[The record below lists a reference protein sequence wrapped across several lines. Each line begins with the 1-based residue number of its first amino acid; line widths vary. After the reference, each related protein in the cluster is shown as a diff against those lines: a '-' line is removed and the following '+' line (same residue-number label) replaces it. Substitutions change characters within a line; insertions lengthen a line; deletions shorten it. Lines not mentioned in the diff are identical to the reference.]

1 MIDFNKSIFG
11 SYLGKGQLHEAIDYL
26 SNFED
31 KKDILKSYLDLFE
44 KSQDYIRTDNETLGK
59 LDHIYQNYYRNV
71 FWNNIMNA
79 DAQKILFQELWL
91 FCGSRDELSVDETIE
106 EEVLKIV
113 KAEGYEYLGGQTQ
126 GYYGPY
132 IWKSSTRETYEV
144 ELPTGIELYTV
155 VMMDGFISRSWLDF
169 LTFGESGAGGW
180 AEDDGTLC
188 CVRSAY
194 QKGSEEVF
202 NISFLKHEA
211 QHAYDKKTYRNLLS
225 VDLEYR
231 AKLVEL
237 IYWPIDR
244 KIKAILREADNSN
257 PDNSHAMAAYRIIS
271 KMSLELFQSK
281 SVPADSF
288 WEDKIEEVQKH
299 ALVLLEESSK
309 ELETS
314 RVNVSL

>member
-1 MIDFNKSIFG
+1 MTDFNKSIFG

-26 SNFED
+26 SSFED
-31 KKDILKSYLDLFE
+31 KKDIVEGYLYVFKKE
-44 KSQDYIRTDNETLGK
+44 QYYKRTDNETLDK

-71 FWNNIMNA
+71 FWNNIMNV
-79 DAQKILFQELWL
+79 DSQKILFQELWQ
-91 FCGSRDELSVDETIE
+91 FCGSRDELPVDETIE
-106 EEVLKIV
+106 EEVLKVV
-113 KAEGYEYLGGQTQ
+113 KAEGYEYLGGKTQ

-132 IWKSSTRETYEV
+132 IWKQSTRETYEV

-169 LTFGESGAGGW
+169 LSFGETGTGGW

-194 QKGSEEVF
+194 QKGCEEDF
-202 NISFLKHEA
+202 HISFLKHEA
-211 QHAYDKKTYRNLLS
+211 QHAYDKKTYNELS
-225 VDLEYR
+225 AETLEYR

-237 IYWPIDR
+237 IYWPIDK

-271 KMSLELFQSK
+271 KMSLELFQSET
-281 SVPADSF
+281 VPEESL
-288 WEDKIEEVQKH
+288 WEGKVEDVQRY

-309 ELETS
+309 DLENS
-314 RVNVSL
+314 RI

>member
-1 MIDFNKSIFG
+1 MTDFNKSIFG

-26 SNFED
+26 SSFED
-31 KKDILKSYLDLFE
+31 KKDIVEGYLDIFKKE
-44 KSQDYIRTDNETLGK
+44 QYYKRTDNETLDK

-71 FWNNIMNA
+71 FWNNITNV
-79 DAQKILFQELWL
+79 DAQKILFQELWQ
-91 FCGSRDELSVDETIE
+91 FCGSRDDLAVDETLE
-106 EEVLKIV
+106 DEVLKVV
-113 KAEGYEYLGGQTQ
+113 KAEGYEYLGGKTQ

-132 IWKSSTRETYEV
+132 IWKQSTRETYEV

-194 QKGSEEVF
+194 QKGREEDF
-202 NISFLKHEA
+202 QISFLKHEA
-211 QHAYDKKTYRNLLS
+211 QHAYDKKTYRELS
-225 VDLEYR
+225 AETLEYR

-237 IYWPIDR
+237 FYWPIDK
-244 KIKAILREADNSN
+244 KIKAILREADDSN
-257 PDNSHAMAAYRIIS
+257 PDNSHAMAAHRIIRQ
-271 KMSLELFQSK
+271 MSLELFQSET
-281 SVPADSF
+281 VPEESL
-288 WEDKIEEVQKH
+288 WEGKVEDVQRY

-309 ELETS
+309 DIENS
-314 RVNVSL
+314 RL